1 MRDTKMDRGGQ
12 QGRAD
17 GDWREQRRI
26 DRAVRLGET
35 LQMVMTERIRPLQAK
50 FGELADAWSEV
61 VPKELCEHCKI
72 VDARGG
78 ELKVCV
84 DSAVYMYELQL
95 CSSQL
100 LKELQRQCPQAR
112 LKRIKFVV
120 G

>member
-1 MRDTKMDRGGQ
+1 MDG
-12 QGRAD
+12 
-17 GDWREQRRI
+17 
-26 DRAVRLGET
+26 AVRLGDV
-35 LQMVMTERIRPLQAK
+35 LGKVMSERISPLQAR
-50 FGELADAWSEV
+50 FGDLADAWGEI
-61 VPKELCEHCKI
+61 VPDELYEHCEI

-84 DSAVYMYELQL
+84 DSSPYMYELQL
-95 CSSQL
+95 CGSEL

>member
-1 MRDTKMDRGGQ
+1 MDRGGQ
-12 QGRAD
+12 AGRAD
-17 GDWREQRRI
+17 GARREQRRKGG
-26 DRAVRLGET
+26 AVKLGET
-35 LQMVMTERIRPLQAK
+35 LQTVMTEQIRPLQAK

-61 VPKELCEHCKI
+61 VPKELYEHCKI
-72 VDARGG
+72 VDATNG

-84 DSAVYMYELQL
+84 DSPPYMYELQL
-95 CSSQL
+95 CSSEL